1 MVSQVQRSIIDEIRD
16 EIQLDNIYRRLESKP
31 KYDESDF
38 YDDVQTDY
46 EYSSEYF

>member
-16 EIQLDNIYRRLESKP
+16 EIQLDNIYRRLESQT
-31 KYDESDF
+31 KYQENDF